1 MINKMK
7 KVKFGI
13 WIAIIGFVLIVLY
26 QNQDYFL
33 AKQSL
38 GINLLFTDYKIP
50 AIYNLVLFFII
61 FIAGLLLGSYFV
73 LMDRMKSKKKIKTL
87 NAEND
92 SQRKEISA
100 LRSELESFKQ
110 SASDIDSK
118 TVVINT
124 EAEETAK
131 V

>member
-1 MINKMK
+1 MK
-7 KVKFGI
+7 KIKFGI
-13 WIAIIGFVLIVLY
+13 WIAIIGFVVIVLY

-38 GINLLFTDYKIP
+38 GINLLLSDYKTP

-73 LMDRMKSKKKIKTL
+73 LVERMKSKKKIKTL

-110 SASDIDSK
+110 SVSDIDSK
-118 TVVINT
+118 TVVIDSD
-124 EAEETAK
+124 AEEPAK